1 MRLRLDAKL
10 VKGGRGGYCFEQNL
24 LFGHVLRAL
33 GFKVQ
38 EATARVRWSVPPGVH
53 TPRVHALL
61 IVEAE
66 GESYLVDVGFG
77 GNVATSPL
85 MLKSRDEQ
93 KTPHEPFRLVE
104 EDHRLV
110 VEAKIAGEW
119 TSLYATDLAESIP
132 ADFEMGNWFTS
143 AHPESIFVNG
153 LLAARA
159 DPDRRYALFN
169 NALSMHKLNG
179 GTEKRK
185 TQCARTARRAWRF
198 IQYTPRG
205 SRRPRRGAD
214 AACGERLMSRGRN
227 GPRQPGGGRQ
237 QAGPRGRGRGHGRDR
252 DERNRERSKERF
264 NPRQS
269 DLRVKHSPKRSGGN
283 GRANPARPPSRT
295 VN

>member
-1 MRLRLDAKL
+1 MSIDLDGYFKRIGYDGPRQPTLAVLRELHRIQPQVIAFENLDPLLKRPVKLDAAALDAKL
-10 VKGGRGGYCFEQNL
+10 VKGGRGGYCFEQDL

-93 KTPHEPFRLVE
+93 ATPHEPFRLVE

-119 TSLYATDLAESIP
+119 TSLYATDLA
-132 ADFEMGNWFTS
+132 
-143 AHPESIFVNG
+143 HPESIFVNG
-153 LLAARA
+153 LLATRA
-159 DPDRRYALFN
+159 EPDRRYALFN
-169 NALSMHKLNG
+169 NALSTHKLNG

-185 TQCARTARRAWRF
+185 LDARELRDALGDLFKIRLK
-198 IQYTPRG
+198 G
-205 SRRPRRGAD
+205 LDGLD
-214 AACGERLMSRGRN
+214 AALGRLAAN
-227 GPRQPGGGRQ
+227 G
-237 QAGPRGRGRGHGRDR
+237 
-252 DERNRERSKERF
+252 S
-264 NPRQS
+264 
-269 DLRVKHSPKRSGGN
+269 
-283 GRANPARPPSRT
+283 
-295 VN
+295 

>member
-1 MRLRLDAKL
+1 MSIDLDGYFKRIGYDGPRQPTLAVLRELHRIQPQVIAFENLDPLLKRPVKLDAAALDAKL
-10 VKGGRGGYCFEQNL
+10 VKGGRGGYCFEQDL

-93 KTPHEPFRLVE
+93 ATPHEPFRLVE

-119 TSLYATDLAESIP
+119 TSLYATDLA
-132 ADFEMGNWFTS
+132 
-143 AHPESIFVNG
+143 HPESIFVNG

-159 DPDRRYALFN
+159 EPDRRYALFN
-169 NALSMHKLNG
+169 NGLSTHKLNG

-185 TQCARTARRAWRF
+185 LDARELRDALGDLFKIRLK
-198 IQYTPRG
+198 G
-205 SRRPRRGAD
+205 LDGLD
-214 AACGERLMSRGRN
+214 AALGRLAAN
-227 GPRQPGGGRQ
+227 G
-237 QAGPRGRGRGHGRDR
+237 
-252 DERNRERSKERF
+252 S
-264 NPRQS
+264 
-269 DLRVKHSPKRSGGN
+269 
-283 GRANPARPPSRT
+283 
-295 VN
+295 